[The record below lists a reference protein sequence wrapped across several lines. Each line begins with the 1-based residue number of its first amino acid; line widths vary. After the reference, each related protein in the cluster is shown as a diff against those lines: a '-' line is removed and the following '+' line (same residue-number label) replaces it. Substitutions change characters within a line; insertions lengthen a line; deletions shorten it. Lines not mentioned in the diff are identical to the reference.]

1 MTGSPSIFRVKQSRR
16 RVERKIPDRQEEM
29 SLIDELFSLQGKV
42 ALVTGASSG
51 IGQCMAETLAEAGAA
66 VVLVA
71 RRRTG
76 LEAAAKQIA
85 DRGAKVAFLL
95 CDLAD
100 RAKLSACAAAAANC
114 FGAPDILVNAA
125 GVNIRKQME
134 EVSEDDWDHTM
145 AINLAA
151 PFLLAQK
158 LAPAMLGKG
167 WGRIINIASL
177 QSVRAFSN
185 SGPYGASKAGVMQLT
200 RAQSEAWSARGI
212 TVNAIAPGF
221 FNTPLTAPVFADPKR
236 AQAMAARTMI
246 GRNGE
251 MRDLRGA
258 TIFLASLASDYITG
272 QTLFVDGGFSAG

>member
-1 MTGSPSIFRVKQSRR
+1 MP
-16 RVERKIPDRQEEM
+16 
-29 SLIDELFSLQGKV
+29 LIKSLFSLQGKV

-51 IGQCMAETLAEAGAA
+51 IGRGMAEALAEAGAA
-66 VVLVA
+66 LVLVA
-71 RRRTG
+71 RRQDE
-76 LEAAAKQIA
+76 LDAAAKAISA
-85 DRGAKVAFLL
+85 RGARAAALC

-100 RAKLSACAAAAANC
+100 RAALGACAVAAAGF

-125 GVNIRKQME
+125 GINIRKPMGE
-134 EVSEDDWDHTM
+134 ISEGDWDATM

-158 LAPAMLGKG
+158 LAPAMAARG

-185 SGPYGASKAGVMQLT
+185 SGPYGASKGGLMQLT
-200 RAQSEAWSARGI
+200 RAQAEAWSSGGI
-212 TVNAIAPGF
+212 MVNAIAPGF
-221 FNTPLTAPVFADPKR
+221 FDTPLTAPVFRDPER
-236 AQAMAARTMI
+236 ARAMAARTMV

-251 MRDLRGA
+251 IRDLRGA
-258 TIFLASLASDYITG
+258 TIFLASPASDYITG